1 MEVQELID
9 TVNRD
14 TTIKAFVKRVSYKV
28 WYHKQYIDQLEAE
41 NERLKNLHTNKNNY
55 GNE

>member
-28 WYHKQYIDQLEAE
+28 WYHKQYIDQLESE
-41 NERLKNLHTNKNNY
+41 NERLKNLHTNKNKY

>member
-28 WYHKQYIDQLEAE
+28 WYHKQYIDQLESE

-55 GNE
+55 GIK